1 MKKTVKNRIARETL
15 SRVLGHSVLSAVLV
29 LGWNVSTVFA
39 ISPSSGIEQVIGV
52 TNTVTAAPTYTI
64 TNDDYK
70 AVLYARSTAGNVAA
84 LNVNGDVNVT
94 YIQPTSSLH
103 DNYGTL
109 IFVTGTGTDL
119 SSVKVDGDVNFNVS
133 GLAYSD
139 IWIESA
145 NTTIDIAGK
154 LTGVSDSRNS
164 VVMARQGTVNI
175 GSVDVTVTS
184 DPDNKNNVAI
194 WLQDGATVNVA
205 GEIKLDT
212 QGQWGK
218 GIWANG
224 ALGATTL
231 TAGAIDIKTKVQAI
245 SVLNQSTVTVDGL
258 VKVVKNSTSDSDVVG
273 SSSGGSIT
281 AGSFDIVVN
290 DALTNERALSAF
302 GDDSTI
308 NCLGTAKIV
317 INKNAGDTG
326 SSVSAVLAGAR
337 GEITLGS
344 LDAELD
350 TKYSRGIN
358 VLSNNTDS
366 KETLVTVNGA
376 AKIMMKGEGSYG
388 IIAQSGKSK
397 IMLQDV
403 QVTTTGNYSYG
414 ISSGG
419 IVEANN
425 VVLNGSGIQA
435 FGVHA
440 AGGDGTVILKN
451 LWADMA
457 GQASRGVY
465 AQNGG
470 SITADYVDIKT
481 TGIGSA
487 ALAVTNIGT
496 IPQSAITIGG
506 GYVSSA
512 DSSSAALRLYSDA
525 DAGAN
530 NPVINLTNVQ
540 AEGVNG
546 SRLILSSGFSTLNAA
561 SSILTGNVYAND
573 TGTNGRF
580 TFNMDA
586 SELNGSVFSSSSTV
600 DIDLTMDNNSRWNI
614 AGGVSVNNLH
624 CLDNRNGIVDM
635 SSKSNGY
642 ETLMIDSLKGT
653 GTYIFDTDLS
663 SEIYGDKISIVTS
676 EVGNNLVQVKDASL
690 INGEVTG
697 VKNLLIITD
706 ASQNATFVGSALN
719 SGGLWDVTPTIE
731 RGDVALDAV
740 GN

>member
-487 ALAVTNIGT
+487 ALAVTT
-496 IPQSAITIGG
+496 I
-506 GYVSSA
+506 
-512 DSSSAALRLYSDA
+512 
-525 DAGAN
+525 
-530 NPVINLTNVQ
+530 
-540 AEGVNG
+540 
-546 SRLILSSGFSTLNAA
+546 
-561 SSILTGNVYAND
+561 
-573 TGTNGRF
+573 
-580 TFNMDA
+580 
-586 SELNGSVFSSSSTV
+586 
-600 DIDLTMDNNSRWNI
+600 
-614 AGGVSVNNLH
+614 
-624 CLDNRNGIVDM
+624 
-635 SSKSNGY
+635 
-642 ETLMIDSLKGT
+642 
-653 GTYIFDTDLS
+653 
-663 SEIYGDKISIVTS
+663 
-676 EVGNNLVQVKDASL
+676 
-690 INGEVTG
+690 
-697 VKNLLIITD
+697 
-706 ASQNATFVGSALN
+706 
-719 SGGLWDVTPTIE
+719 
-731 RGDVALDAV
+731 
-740 GN
+740 